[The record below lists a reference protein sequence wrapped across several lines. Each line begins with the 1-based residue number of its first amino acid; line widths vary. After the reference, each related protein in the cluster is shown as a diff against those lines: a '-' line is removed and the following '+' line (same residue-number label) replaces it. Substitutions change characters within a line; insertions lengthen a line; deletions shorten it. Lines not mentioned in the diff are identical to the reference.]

1 MKTLG
6 FIGTGGMG
14 SGMAGNLIK
23 AGNRLVVNDLRREQS
38 KGLEAQGAVF
48 KESPKAVAE
57 SSEIVFSMLPYN
69 EAVRAVG
76 LGPGGLHEATS
87 GAKLWIDFSSID
99 KKTIVGVNAELAK
112 KGWTILDGSA
122 GGVEEAAA
130 AGTLSLWLSGPKA
143 VFDECQP
150 VFTAMGN
157 KILYVGELGNAK
169 LVKNAMAMFAA
180 VTHLTLAE
188 ICSWL
193 KKGGLT
199 EDTFRTIL
207 KNSAQDSVA
216 IDRIMEIVVSRK
228 YKPRKSWMPKD
239 VGFGLDMARE
249 MEVPM
254 PFVALAYQMFSIA
267 QATGMDDYEAT
278 GIACNVYDVIT
289 GRKRGV

>member
-1 MKTLG
+1 MATLG

-14 SGMAGNLIK
+14 SGMAANLLK
-23 AGNRLVVNDLRREQS
+23 AGHKLVVNDLRREQCQA
-38 KGLEAQGAVF
+38 LERQDAVF
-48 KESPKAVAE
+48 KNSPKAVAE
-57 SSEIVFSMLPYN
+57 TCEIVLSMLPYN
-69 EAVRAVG
+69 QAVQAVG
-76 LGPGGLHEATS
+76 LGEQGLHDATS

-99 KKTIVGVNAELAK
+99 KKTILGVNAELAK

-130 AGTLSLWLSGPKA
+130 AGTLSLWLSGSKA
-143 VFDECQP
+143 IFDAHQEI
-150 VFTAMGN
+150 FKAMGN

-180 VTHLTLAE
+180 VQHLSLAE
-188 ICSWL
+188 ICAWL
-193 KKGGLT
+193 KKGGLS
-199 EDTFRTIL
+199 EETFRTIL
-207 KNSAQDSVA
+207 KNSQQDSVS
-216 IDRIMEIVVSRK
+216 IDRIMEIIASKK

-267 QATGMDDYEAT
+267 QATGQDGFEAT
-278 GIACNVYDVIT
+278 GIACNVYDLIT
-289 GRKRGV
+289 GAKK

>member
-1 MKTLG
+1 
-6 FIGTGGMG
+6 
-14 SGMAGNLIK
+14 
-23 AGNRLVVNDLRREQS
+23 
-38 KGLEAQGAVF
+38 VF
-48 KESPKAVAE
+48 
-57 SSEIVFSMLPYN
+57 
-69 EAVRAVG
+69 
-76 LGPGGLHEATS
+76 
-87 GAKLWIDFSSID
+87 
-99 KKTIVGVNAELAK
+99 
-112 KGWTILDGSA
+112 
-122 GGVEEAAA
+122 
-130 AGTLSLWLSGPKA
+130 
-143 VFDECQP
+143 Q
-150 VFTAMGN
+150 AMGN

-188 ICSWL
+188 ICAWL
-193 KKGGLT
+193 KKGGLS

-289 GRKRGV
+289 GQKRSV